1 MAKYDI
7 QHTCGHV
14 VTHNIVGKIDNRPL
28 EVSRL
33 ERRSCEDCYRA
44 RIAADAAEANA
55 GLARLVGS
63 EKQVHWAEALRAQAI
78 AAVDKLIADKGL
90 TLSAEQQTI
99 IDRLKNH
106 TDARWWIENRHY
118 AGSAYHMLKLAQELV
133 K

>member
-7 QHTCGHV
+7 SHTCGHT
-14 VTHNIVGKIDNRPL
+14 VTHNIVGNRPL
-28 EVSRL
+28 EVARL

-44 RIAADAAEANA
+44 RLASDAS
-55 GLARLVGS
+55 LARMTGS
-63 EKQVHWAEALRAQAI
+63 ERQVHCAEALRAQAI

-106 TDARWWIENRHY
+106 TDAGWWIENRHY
-118 AGSAYHMLKLAQELV
+118 AGSAYHMLKLAQGLA

>member
-44 RIAADAAEANA
+44 RLAADAAEANS
-55 GLARLVGS
+55 GLAALTGT

-78 AAVDKLIADKGL
+78 AAVDRLVAEKNIR
-90 TLSAEQQTI
+90 LSTEQQAV

-106 TDARWWIENRHY
+106 TDACWWIENRFY
-118 AGSAYHMLKLAQELV
+118 AGSAYHMLKLAQCLS